1 VYRLDN
7 SFAEHPFTVTV
18 AGCGGTGGFV
28 AGGLCRLLPQ
38 HARLVLV
45 DHDRVEERNLLRQ
58 NFTPQDIG
66 HFKSEALAH
75 SLARKTGRMVGY
87 STYPVAMVSLESPGL
102 VLGCVDNGPARR
114 DIAHHFSEHS
124 YYNRWW
130 VDAGNGENYGQI
142 LIGNRSRRL
151 LNSFDEESEKCLV
164 LPLPTMQMPS
174 LLSQAP
180 GTRSCADAVLAGEQ
194 GPTIN
199 QVMAALMLEVVR
211 RLIEGTCSWMQLYLD
226 MEAGS
231 LVPVMATPGAVEG
244 LTGIKKRKL
253 IHIKS

>member
-1 VYRLDN
+1 MYRLDN
-7 SFAEHPFTVTV
+7 SFAQAPFTITV

-28 AGGLCRLLPQ
+28 AEGLCRLLPQ

-58 NFTPQDIG
+58 NFTSQDIG
-66 HFKSEALAH
+66 RFKSEALAYN
-75 SLARKTGRMVGY
+75 LARKTGRTVGY

-102 VLGCVDNGPARR
+102 LLGCVDNGPARR
-114 DIAHHFSEHS
+114 DIANQLNEHS

-142 LIGNRSRRL
+142 LIGNRSRSL
-151 LNSFDEESEKCLV
+151 LHSFDEESETCLA
-164 LPLPTMQMPS
+164 LPLPTIQMPG
-174 LLSQAP
+174 LLSQKPRA
-180 GTRSCADAVLAGEQ
+180 RSCAEAVLAGDQ

-211 RLIEGTCSWMQLYLD
+211 RLIEGTCPWMQLYLD
-226 MEAGS
+226 METGS
-231 LVPVMATPGAVEG
+231 LVPVMATPEAVEG
-244 LTGIKKRKL
+244 LTGIKKKKL
-253 IHIKS
+253 IHTKS

>member
-7 SFAEHPFTVTV
+7 SFAQHPFTVTV

-28 AGGLCRLLPQ
+28 AEGLCRLLPP
-38 HARLVLV
+38 HTDLVLV

-58 NFTPQDIG
+58 NFTRHDLG
-66 HFKSEALAH
+66 RFKSEALAYN
-75 SLARKTGRMVGY
+75 LARKTGRTVGY

-102 VLGCVDNGPARR
+102 LLGCVDNGPARR
-114 DIAHHFSEHS
+114 DMARHFSEHS

-142 LIGNRSRRL
+142 LIGNQTRRL
-151 LNSFDEESEKCLV
+151 LHSFDPESETCLG

-174 LLSQAP
+174 LLAQAP
-180 GTRSCADAVLAGEQ
+180 ATRSCADAVLAGDQ

-211 RLIEGTCSWMQLYLD
+211 RLIDGTCHWMQLYLD
-226 MEAGS
+226 METGS
-231 LVPVMATPGAVEG
+231 LVPIMATPEAVEG
-244 LTGIKKRKL
+244 ATGIKRKKL
-253 IHIKS
+253 LNIKK